1 MTRIHLL
8 SVPVEHKRLSS
19 YTNTHVCFTQFSFVI
34 LFYFLFLNH
43 QFSNKHY
50 LLNFIHC
57 KVSPRFLFAV
67 LLVWFG
73 RRPTAV
79 YLSVKDDH
87 TEQKIQISCQT
98 LRDKAPVFL
107 VFTRLSDIRISSV
120 IHLHLNNMTSYLR
133 ADQMHFPCITWN
145 AINALRAF
153 SCPWSHVNPV
163 IHYWW
168 RAVIFVASTSFLKH
182 HKFVFYS
189 SCTVTGTC
197 YLWPL
202 SHSLTAYVAV

>member
-8 SVPVEHKRLSS
+8 SFPVEHKRLSS
-19 YTNTHVCFTQFSFVI
+19 YTNTDVCFTQFSFVI

-67 LLVWFG
+67 LLVWFLASG

-87 TEQKIQISCQT
+87 TEHKIQISCQT
-98 LRDKAPVFL
+98 LRDKVSVFL

-120 IHLHLNNMTSYLR
+120 FHLHLNNMTSYLR
-133 ADQMHFPCITWN
+133 ADQMHFP
-145 AINALRAF
+145 LRAF
-153 SCPWSHVNPV
+153 SCPWSHVH
-163 IHYWW
+163 IE
-168 RAVIFVASTSFLKH
+168 
-182 HKFVFYS
+182 S
-189 SCTVTGTC
+189 SQFIIDEE
-197 YLWPL
+197 P
-202 SHSLTAYVAV
+202 